1 MNITINIDKDLVE
14 RIDDIANKL
23 YLSRSAYISMTMSR
37 AVNSEKMNEQ
47 LPLMVTNFNEFMS
60 KFYEM
65 TEEEEKQQTAE
76 KRLKGDVEK

>member
-76 KRLKGDVEK
+76 KRLKGDVE

>member
-1 MNITINIDKDLVE
+1 
-14 RIDDIANKL
+14 
-23 YLSRSAYISMTMSR
+23 MTMSR
-37 AVNSEKMNEQ
+37 AINSEKMNEQ

-76 KRLKGDVEK
+76 KRLKGDVE